1 MTPERS
7 ANIDRVLSHRQP
19 DLAVLVL
26 SDYVEQAFATELL
39 TGMWSSRASSE

>member
-19 DLAVLVL
+19 DLAVVME
-26 SDYVEQAFATELL
+26 DIEDPH
-39 TGMWSSRASSE
+39 